1 MFSRVDSGTAVGA
14 GLAGSGVVGEVAK
27 EAAKASQ
34 PQNLMDVD
42 ILFGMLMPHFYL
54 TVTGAI
60 AIVGTALL
68 ILSFIRGNKEKRK
81 REERDKIL

>member
-1 MFSRVDSGTAVGA
+1 MFNRVDSGTAVGA

-27 EAAKASQ
+27 EAAKVNP

-68 ILSFIRGNKEKRK
+68 ILSFMRGNREKRK
-81 REERDKIL
+81 REARDNKL